1 MQRKNA
7 FLPIDIHL
15 ADLGR
20 WKTCTSCWAFQRKL
34 EWTELPWSVGW
45 SITWFGRIW
54 GTMLIPCSLVL
65 NLFGP
70 DLSKFTRKDSR
81 DLSCDNQSNVIQC
94 RFLHF
99 RAHWQTSNLWEA
111 IWIAERV
118 PETQPIC
125 RWKLGHLGR
134 SDCRSVFF
142 LAWIKGCDEESAVT
156 CHNYI

>member
-1 MQRKNA
+1 MQRKTA

-45 SITWFGRIW
+45 STTWFGRIW

-65 NLFGP
+65 ELVWTWP
-70 DLSKFTRKDSR
+70 IHYLSKFTRKGLR

-94 RFLHF
+94 RFLQF
-99 RAHWQTSNLWEA
+99 RAHWQTEKNLWEA

-118 PETQPIC
+118 LETQPIC
-125 RWKLGHLGR
+125 RWKLGW
-134 SDCRSVFF
+134 SDCRSVSPG
-142 LAWIKGCDEESAVT
+142 LDQRMWWRISRMP
-156 CHNYI
+156 